1 MFTNLERFPERLPM
15 QYDLAGDV
23 TRWADKS
30 MGALL
35 AVPLLQLFL
44 TGLFLFINIV
54 ISKSK
59 QQLVPDRPE
68 ESRFQNIIFR
78 RRWSLFTIVC
88 GTFMVTMFSLI
99 QLSYVIP
106 MNNTLLITAFMA
118 VTLFITAGA
127 FVLTLTT
134 GQGVSRIQVVN
145 GKGGKKINR
154 DDDRYWKL
162 GTFYFNPDDP
172 ALFVEK
178 RFGSGWTNNFARP
191 FSWVLLIA
199 PILIVLL
206 ITMFI

>member
-88 GTFMVTMFSLI
+88 GTIMVTMFSLI

-145 GKGGKKINR
+145 GKGGKKITVTMTGIGNSTHFTSIPMIQR
-154 DDDRYWKL
+154 SLLKNGLAVAGRITLPVPFL
-162 GTFYFNPDDP
+162 GY
-172 ALFVEK
+172 
-178 RFGSGWTNNFARP
+178 S
-191 FSWVLLIA
+191 
-199 PILIVLL
+199 
-206 ITMFI
+206 

>member
-1 MFTNLERFPERLPM
+1 
-15 QYDLAGDV
+15 
-23 TRWADKS
+23 
-30 MGALL
+30 
-35 AVPLLQLFL
+35 
-44 TGLFLFINIV
+44 
-54 ISKSK
+54 
-59 QQLVPDRPE
+59 
-68 ESRFQNIIFR
+68 
-78 RRWSLFTIVC
+78 
-88 GTFMVTMFSLI
+88 MVTMFSLI

-162 GTFYFNPDDP
+162 GTFYINPDDP